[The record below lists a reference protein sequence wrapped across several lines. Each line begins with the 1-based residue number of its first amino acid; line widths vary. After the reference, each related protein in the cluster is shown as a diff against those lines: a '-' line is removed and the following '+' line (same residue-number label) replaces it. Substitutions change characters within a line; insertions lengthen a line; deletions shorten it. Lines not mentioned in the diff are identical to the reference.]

1 MSANVQ
7 AIVVAVLLLWSLGF
21 MLRRQFPKTT
31 RRLQQYLADA
41 CGARGWG
48 MLARYLQP
56 AEKMAAACD
65 SGCSSCSTACAA
77 DKAVQ
82 APTQEAPVRWR
93 HPPAT
98 GGCH

>member
-7 AIVVAVLLLWSLGF
+7 AIVVAMLLLWSFGF

-31 RRLQQYLADA
+31 RRFQQYLADA
-41 CGARGWG
+41 CGERGWRL
-48 MLARYLQP
+48 LARYLQP

-65 SGCSSCSTACAA
+65 SGCSSCSTSCAA
-77 DKAVQ
+77 DKAAQ
-82 APTQEAPVRWR
+82 TPAQEAPVRWR